1 MHIYQMP
8 LLNIDPLI
16 KLGEVERILSRIFRP
31 APSRPTL
38 VEWIEDGTL
47 EARRFGR
54 GGNWYVYQSSLD
66 NFIRASQAVSQQK
79 LAA

>member
-54 GGNWYVYQSSLD
+54 GGN
-66 NFIRASQAVSQQK
+66 
-79 LAA
+79 